1 LATIIE
7 PVSASPPRTATR
19 PRGSRLGIR
28 CAAVVVIL
36 CAAGLAMASLLQ
48 SMPDLSPFRHTLAVL
63 RTHAMGTVNSAI
75 WLSILF
81 TGLLLLVV
89 RQFRR
94 HEARLRESESRLRDF
109 AEFASDW
116 LWEQDAELRFTWGFG
131 IDSIRELTTQNFIGR
146 TRWEFA
152 DLGQEEEAQRWA
164 AHKADLTARRPFR
177 DFQYHHVAHDG
188 RIRHLSVSGTPLFDT
203 NGAFVGYRG
212 TANDITAKVEA
223 EAELRRARDTAEA
236 ASRAK
241 SEFLAMMS
249 HELRT
254 PLHAIIGFSE
264 LISEQ
269 PFDPIDAKYVQ
280 YAKDIHVSGMHLLDL
295 INEMLDLST
304 LDAGR
309 YELRNERVALRSM
322 VDTCARMLAPAV
334 KDRKVQVELTDSLT
348 SVHVW
353 ADRRAMKQIVL
364 NLMSNAV
371 KFTQA
376 GGAVSVSAET
386 AANGDLEIYVVDTGI
401 GIEQCKLEHVF
412 EPFYQV
418 DGKSNRKYG
427 GVGLGLAIC
436 RKLLALHGGSIAI
449 ASQRGLGTS
458 VQVTLRKDRVFGGTD
473 RQRSPMHG
481 PDHDDAGGTADT
493 AYEPAV
499 AI

>member
-1 LATIIE
+1 LATI
-7 PVSASPPRTATR
+7 VGSASARPIGVTTR
-19 PRGSRLGIR
+19 PHRTRLGIGR
-28 CAAVVVIL
+28 AVAIAALCAAVL
-36 CAAGLAMASLLQ
+36 ALAGLRHWMADTSLSGQALAEWRNYLI
-48 SMPDLSPFRHTLAVL
+48 DLGFNTASISIVFAVL
-63 RTHAMGTVNSAI
+63 MAFVI
-75 WLSILF
+75 
-81 TGLLLLVV
+81 

-116 LWEQDAELRFTWGFG
+116 LWEQNAELRFTWGFG
-131 IDSIRELTTQNFIGR
+131 IDTIRELTTENFIGR

-152 DLGQEEEAQRWA
+152 DLGQEQEAQRWEF
-164 AHKADLTARRPFR
+164 HKADLAARRPFR
-177 DFQYHHVAHDG
+177 DFQYHHVAPDG
-188 RIRHLSVSGTPLFDT
+188 RIRHLSVSGTPLFDA
-203 NGAFVGYRG
+203 NGTFVGYRG

-223 EAELRRARDTAEA
+223 EAELRRARDAAEA

-269 PFDPIDAKYVQ
+269 PFTAIDAKYVQ

-309 YELRNERVALRSM
+309 YDIRDERVALRPI
-322 VDTCARMLAPAV
+322 VDTCARMLAPTAQ
-334 KDRKVQVELTDSLT
+334 DRKVAIEPAGNLANI
-348 SVHVW
+348 HVW
-353 ADRRAMKQIVL
+353 ADRRALKQILL

-371 KFTQA
+371 KFTQE
-376 GGAVSVSAET
+376 GGVVSLSAET
-386 AANGDLEIYVVDTGI
+386 TTNGDLKIYVVDTGI
-401 GIEQCKLEHVF
+401 GIEHCQLEHVF

-418 DGKSNRKYG
+418 DGKSNRNYG

-436 RKLLALHGGSIAI
+436 RKLLTLHGGAIAI

-458 VQVTLRKDRVFGGTD
+458 VQVTLPRDRVLAGTD
-473 RQRSPMHG
+473 RQRLPS
-481 PDHDDAGGTADT
+481 ATINVVT
-493 AYEPAV
+493 S
-499 AI
+499 